1 MSGDELQNYDL
12 SVAALLNRPDVQ
24 VLSAE
29 DERALLLELDGTKKQ
44 LLEQGRSAGDLQQP
58 RNEATEEADISESE
72 EIQEIVRGLLQP
84 SAGQT
89 AEHDKLAQLAQ
100 RYNATRTRLAM
111 ANLRLVAHVARKYR
125 NRGISGSDLL
135 QEGFCGLLKG
145 IDRFDPSKDTR
156 LASYAVWWIRQALQ
170 RAVAAGAYP
179 VRLNPRH
186 LQQLAGSNPDL
197 DQPQKAGQKPRS
209 GGSPATIQQIQSA
222 TRPTVSLNSGGRAD
236 EGLTLLGSLTYPAT
250 EEEPSE
256 ELDEYLVVLM
266 EQLKPREKVVLQLR
280 FGLGG
285 KECHSLSQVSA
296 VLDVSKERICQIQEE
311 ALQKLR
317 SMAGGKECCE
327 VVR

>member
-1 MSGDELQNYDL
+1 
-12 SVAALLNRPDVQ
+12 
-24 VLSAE
+24 
-29 DERALLLELDGTKKQ
+29 
-44 LLEQGRSAGDLQQP
+44 
-58 RNEATEEADISESE
+58 
-72 EIQEIVRGLLQP
+72 
-84 SAGQT
+84 
-89 AEHDKLAQLAQ
+89 
-100 RYNATRTRLAM
+100 
-111 ANLRLVAHVARKYR
+111 
-125 NRGISGSDLL
+125 SDLL
-135 QEGFCGLLKG
+135 QEGFCGLLEA
-145 IDRFDPSKDTR
+145 IDRFEPVKETR

-197 DQPQKAGQKPRS
+197 DQPQKAGQKLRS

-250 EEEPSE
+250 EEDPSE
-256 ELDEYLVVLM
+256 ELDEYL
-266 EQLKPREKVVLQLR
+266 VVLQLR

-296 VLDVSKERICQIQEE
+296 VLDVSKERIRQIQEG

-317 SMAGGKECCE
+317 SMAVGN
-327 VVR
+327 

>member
-145 IDRFDPSKDTR
+145 IDRFD
-156 LASYAVWWIRQALQ
+156 
-170 RAVAAGAYP
+170 
-179 VRLNPRH
+179 
-186 LQQLAGSNPDL
+186 
-197 DQPQKAGQKPRS
+197 
-209 GGSPATIQQIQSA
+209 
-222 TRPTVSLNSGGRAD
+222 
-236 EGLTLLGSLTYPAT
+236 
-250 EEEPSE
+250 
-256 ELDEYLVVLM
+256 
-266 EQLKPREKVVLQLR
+266 
-280 FGLGG
+280 
-285 KECHSLSQVSA
+285 
-296 VLDVSKERICQIQEE
+296 
-311 ALQKLR
+311 
-317 SMAGGKECCE
+317 
-327 VVR
+327 